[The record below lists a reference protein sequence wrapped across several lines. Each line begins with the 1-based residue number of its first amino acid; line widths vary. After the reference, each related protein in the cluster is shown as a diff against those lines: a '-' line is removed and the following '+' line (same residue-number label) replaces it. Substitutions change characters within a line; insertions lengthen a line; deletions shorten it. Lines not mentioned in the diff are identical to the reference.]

1 MKTTHINNPN
11 IPINTNRYQNAMLI
25 EISRKTDLNE
35 IKSTIEKYIS
45 DDLSKI
51 DIFVAKRK

>member
-1 MKTTHINNPN
+1 MKTTQINNPN
-11 IPINTNRYQNAMLI
+11 ISINTKRYQNAMLI
-25 EISRKTDLNE
+25 EVSRKTDLNE